1 MIFVCYKTSVMILVH
16 GNTKSFLS
24 RILIHSCCLN
34 QQIDVC
40 TVIISYVVSERFC
53 KLELLLYIYEG
64 SIKCQIR

>member
-40 TVIISYVVSERFC
+40 TVIISYVVSERFVTSNSC
-53 KLELLLYIYEG
+53 YTFVKEV
-64 SIKCQIR
+64 SNAK